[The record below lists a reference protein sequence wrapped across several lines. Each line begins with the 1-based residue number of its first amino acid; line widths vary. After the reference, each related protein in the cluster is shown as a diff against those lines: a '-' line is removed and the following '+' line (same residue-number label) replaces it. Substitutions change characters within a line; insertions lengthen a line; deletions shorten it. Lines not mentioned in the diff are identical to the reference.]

1 MILINGNLSEDKIS
15 LDSGFFFGRGVFETI
30 LVKEKPILLSAH
42 VKSYEHCY
50 YNRNA
55 KA

>member
-30 LVKEKPILLSAH
+30 LVKEKPIFLGDHIQRLNSGT
-42 VKSYEHCY
+42 
-50 YNRNA
+50 
-55 KA
+55 